1 MKYFVTSDIHG
12 HYKVLINSLK
22 KVDYNEENPNHHL
35 LILGDMF
42 DRGSESKEVFEYL
55 FRLNKEHKATIL
67 LGNHDYFMIEFLEG
81 NFERTRFNIN
91 HNGLFETLLSLTNH
105 ELSIKDDLKT
115 FKEKIGKK
123 YPYLLNWLKSLP
135 LYLEIEDY
143 IFVHGGVNPKL
154 EDWRKASLRDFVW
167 SYEANLSPVV
177 GKTVVAGHH
186 RVSTIRN
193 PERRDYKRMHEEN
206 PELFDPIYLNG
217 KILIDRF
224 VEVSKELNVLVLDI

>member
-12 HYKVLINSLK
+12 HYKVLIDALK
-22 KVDYNEENPNHHL
+22 KANYDEDNPNHHL
-35 LILGDMF
+35 LIIGDMF

-55 FRLNKEHKATIL
+55 YRLNQAHKATIL

-91 HNGLFETLLSLTNH
+91 HNGLFSTLSSFVDH
-105 ELSIKDDLKT
+105 ELAYEDDLKV
-115 FKEKIGKK
+115 FKKRIEERF
-123 YPYLLNWLKSLP
+123 PYLLSWLKSLP
-135 LYLEIEDY
+135 LYLEIKDY
-143 IFVHGGVNPKL
+143 IFVHGGVNPNL

-167 SYEANLSPVV
+167 SYEVNMMPVP

-186 RVSTIRN
+186 RVSTIRY
-193 PERRDYKRMHEEN
+193 PERRDYQKMHDEH
-206 PELFDPIYLNG
+206 PEFFDPIYLPG

-224 VEVSKELNVLVLDI
+224 VEVSKALNVLVFDL